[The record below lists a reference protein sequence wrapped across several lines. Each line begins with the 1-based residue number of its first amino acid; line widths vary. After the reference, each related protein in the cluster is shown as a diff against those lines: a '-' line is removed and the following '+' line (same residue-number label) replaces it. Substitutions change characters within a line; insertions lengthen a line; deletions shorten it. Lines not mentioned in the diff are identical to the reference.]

1 MMISVQWMASSRLR
15 RMMLTCLLTLA
26 ALLAT
31 PAQAQSDPAQLLDDF
46 VHYALVAKPDLAVAS
61 AQTLMDSGITDAE
74 LAELLDEGTLP
85 LDKFDRAVSRA
96 LLVPEMSDVAAELAH
111 RIERGR
117 LDLARD
123 KERID
128 EAITLLTGNQ
138 RQKLLAQ
145 KRLEAAGEYAV
156 PSLLTHLT
164 ESRDE
169 QLKSACEITLRNVG
183 RLAVNPLC
191 AAMPHLGDPTTQ
203 RIICDIL
210 GDIGY
215 QQAAP
220 FLLQM
225 SQDEAA
231 AESVRD
237 AAYRA
242 FQRVGGADGS
252 LSILYSNLAHQ
263 YFQGT
268 ASLYAYPYEHFNN
281 VWSYDPYVG
290 LVALPV
296 PTEVFGQIMA
306 MRLASRALELDPANR
321 DALSYFV
328 AANLKREN
336 DLPEGEV
343 DPIYADT
350 QYTPAFYATVF
361 GTDVCLDVLALALDN
376 LDTPLVRDALAA
388 LAYTTGGSNLFASHQ
403 GRQPLL
409 EALQYPD
416 RRVQY
421 ESALTLG
428 RALPR
433 ERFAGDVAVVPL
445 LAAAVRSGG
454 ESFALVLAEEEEDQ
468 RVIADRL
475 DQQGFSVLGSAS
487 SVGALEAIIA
497 ESSAVDLIVLRYP
510 KLEDTH
516 AVLNNLRVLPQTIAA
531 PVLAIS
537 SGADLAALRR
547 DIRSDLRVKAAPWA
561 SVEAFETAVDD
572 LLLRAAGGRM
582 EEADAEMYAIEA
594 LAVLEDIAVT
604 HSPAYNIA
612 DAESALLDAMD
623 QRSGGTRLLVAKILS
638 LINSEQAQQDLFDA
652 ALASEESER
661 VELLNNV
668 AASIKQF
675 GSLLQDR
682 QIRSLV
688 RLVAEAKDE
697 TAEAAARVHGA
708 LNLPTDEAIYLIPS

>member
-1 MMISVQWMASSRLR
+1 
-15 RMMLTCLLTLA
+15 MLHT
-26 ALLAT
+26 AL
-31 PAQAQSDPAQLLDDF
+31 F
-46 VHYALVAKPDLAVAS
+46 NVWGGGGGI
-61 AQTLMDSGITDAE
+61 DS
-74 LAELLDEGTLP
+74 
-85 LDKFDRAVSRA
+85 
-96 LLVPEMSDVAAELAH
+96 
-111 RIERGR
+111 
-117 LDLARD
+117 
-123 KERID
+123 
-128 EAITLLTGNQ
+128 
-138 RQKLLAQ
+138 
-145 KRLEAAGEYAV
+145 
-156 PSLLTHLT
+156 
-164 ESRDE
+164 
-169 QLKSACEITLRNVG
+169 
-183 RLAVNPLC
+183 
-191 AAMPHLGDPTTQ
+191 
-203 RIICDIL
+203 
-210 GDIGY
+210 
-215 QQAAP
+215 
-220 FLLQM
+220 
-225 SQDEAA
+225 
-231 AESVRD
+231 
-237 AAYRA
+237 
-242 FQRVGGADGS
+242 S
-252 LSILYSNLAHQ
+252 LSMLYSNLAYQ

-281 VWSYDPYVG
+281 VWSYDPFVG
-290 LVALPV
+290 LVAMPV

-306 MRLASRALELDPANR
+306 MQLASRALELDSANR

-350 QYTPAFYATVF
+350 QYSPEFYATVF

-445 LAAAVRSGG
+445 LASAVRSGG
-454 ESFALVLAEEEEDQ
+454 ESFALVLADDEEDQ

-487 SVGALEAIIA
+487 SVGALEAVIA
-497 ESSAVDLIVLRYP
+497 QSSAIDLIVIRYP
-510 KLEDTH
+510 KLQNAH
-516 AVLNNLRVLPQTIAA
+516 IVLNNLRVLPQTIAA
-531 PVLAIS
+531 PVLAVS
-537 SGADLAALRR
+537 SGADLAAMRR
-547 DIRSDLRVKAAPWA
+547 DFRNDLRVKAAPWA

-572 LLLRAAGGRM
+572 LLQRAAGGRM
-582 EEADAEMYAIEA
+582 EEADAEIYAIEA

-604 HSPAYNIA
+604 NSPTYNIA

-623 QRSGGTRLLVAKILS
+623 HRSGGTRLLVAKILS
-638 LINSEQAQQDLFDA
+638 LINSEQAQRDLFDA
-652 ALASEESER
+652 AMASEQSEQ
-661 VELLNNV
+661 VELLNDV

-688 RLVAEAKDE
+688 RLVAEAEDE

-708 LNLPTDEAIYLIPS
+708 LNLPTDEAIHLIPS